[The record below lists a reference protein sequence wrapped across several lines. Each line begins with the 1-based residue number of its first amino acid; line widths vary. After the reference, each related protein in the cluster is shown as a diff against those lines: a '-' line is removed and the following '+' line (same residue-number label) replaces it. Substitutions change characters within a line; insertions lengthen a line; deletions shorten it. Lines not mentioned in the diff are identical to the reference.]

1 MAEENEHITRVRR
14 RIDWWNLFFIFFF
27 MYLMYLGF
35 RLAEGVSGA
44 ITAISVWDTI
54 IMALAI
60 FRLTRLTVYDS
71 ITQWIRD
78 LFEEGKPRTFLGTV
92 KTLINCP
99 WCTGLWFSLVVVVAY
114 VTSPFLWFFI
124 FVLALSGLAT
134 FIQLLANLVGWSAE
148 YKKQQVRNNK

>member
-1 MAEENEHITRVRR
+1 MIEDSEQVTQVRR

-27 MYLMYLGF
+27 VYLMYLGF
-35 RLAEGVSGA
+35 RLVEASSGA
-44 ITAISVWDTI
+44 LATISVWDTI

-60 FRLTRLTVYDS
+60 FRLTRLAVYDS

-78 LFEEGKPRTFLGTV
+78 LFEDGAPRTFLGTI

-99 WCTGLWFSLVVVVAY
+99 WCAGLWFALVVVVAY

-134 FIQLLANLVGWSAE
+134 FMQLLTNFVGWSAE